1 MLRATPGGFNP
12 VLPFFWLA
20 LLAGLLALPASA
32 KEKKP
37 KDPEFLRIYFES
49 PRDTSLRATEAKVGR
64 SNPMTLRVEKLPILS
79 ESHMKII
86 ETADIGGG
94 PTLRITFNR
103 TGKRLLENYTATGV
117 GRRLVVQT
125 QFEEMRWLAAP
136 RITRRIADGIL
147 VFTPDASPEEL
158 DRLVRGITKAVKKNL
173 PDPDI

>member
-1 MLRATPGGFNP
+1 MLRATFRAFNP
-12 VLPFFWLA
+12 VLPVFCLV
-20 LLAGLLALPASA
+20 LLAGLPALAAA

-49 PRDTSLRATEAKVGR
+49 PRDTTTRAIEAKVGR
-64 SNPMTLRVEKLPILS
+64 SNPMTIKVEKVPILS

-86 ETADIGGG
+86 ELVDLGGG
-94 PTLRITFNR
+94 SSLRITFNR

-136 RITRRIADGIL
+136 RITRRLPDGIL

-158 DRLVRGITKAVKKNL
+158 ERLVRGITKAMKKNL
-173 PDPDI
+173 ADPDI